1 MSENGSEMTGINFED
16 LSLSQHNKIEQSDK
30 SDSEQTIKDEQDKS
44 KESNRTKKT
53 KKVRVTKTRIV
64 KQKKIV
70 ELDEDEQNRFEDVSE
85 QIREERRD
93 TFVGTPLYVSPEML
107 LETRSCPGSDLWALG
122 CIIF

>member
-1 MSENGSEMTGINFED
+1 MCEYGSEMVGVNFED
-16 LSLSQHNKIEQSDK
+16 LSVSQLNKMQQSDK
-30 SDSEQTIKDEQDKS
+30 SESEQPIKDEQDKS
-44 KESNRTKKT
+44 KESNKSKKT
-53 KKVRVTKTRIV
+53 KKVRVKKTRIV

>member
-1 MSENGSEMTGINFED
+1 MCEYGSEMVEVNFED
-16 LSLSQHNKIEQSDK
+16 LSVSQLNKMQQSDK
-30 SDSEQTIKDEQDKS
+30 SESEQPIKDEQDKS
-44 KESNRTKKT
+44 KESNKSKKT
-53 KKVRVTKTRIV
+53 KKVRVKKTRIV